1 MVLMR
6 ELRRDAMHQY
16 AVNVSDVRMAFGFL
30 LADWTK
36 AET

>member
-6 ELRRDAMHQY
+6 EREKDAMHQY
-16 AVNVSDVRMAFGFL
+16 AVNVSDIRMAFGFL
-30 LADWTK
+30 LADLTK

>member
-1 MVLMR
+1 MGLMR
-6 ELRRDAMHQY
+6 EWGGDTMYQY